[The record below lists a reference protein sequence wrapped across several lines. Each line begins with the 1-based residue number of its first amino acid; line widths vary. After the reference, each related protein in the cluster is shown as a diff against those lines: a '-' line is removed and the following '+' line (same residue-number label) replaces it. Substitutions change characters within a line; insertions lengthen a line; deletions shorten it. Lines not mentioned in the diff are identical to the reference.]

1 MHHDGSAATAMLG
14 LTGFVLLAVSDHDGE
29 LEYAVETSEWMTG
42 CRTAGCWPGC
52 MIAAAPTY
60 GIYRPVAG
68 R

>member
-42 CRTAGCWPGC
+42 CPDCGGTVLRPMALRGAG
-52 MIAAAPTY
+52 A
-60 GIYRPVAG
+60 RPAAG